1 MKTTRQFSLFT
12 LLNYFFLSLFGFA
25 MIYPFIYILVYSLND
40 GEDSMLGALY
50 FFPRKFTLHNY
61 AEVFDNARIWQA
73 YKITLMRT
81 VLGTFLHV
89 ALCTLMAYSLSKKS
103 LPGRTFFTFYIFLPT
118 IFSAGFIPYF
128 ITLQKLHLINSFW
141 VFVIPMLFNFLHI
154 VIIRTFLQG
163 IPEELEESARIDG
176 YGDFQIFLRVV
187 LPLSGP
193 VLATIALFIGVTH
206 WNDWFSGAY
215 YVSDKDI
222 IPVQT
227 LLQQLLTEAEA
238 LSSSMQRAAQQGG
251 QTVNVNVSGATPESM
266 RMALL
271 VITVFPILCIY
282 PFLQRYF
289 VKGVMLGSVKG

>member
-1 MKTTRQFSLFT
+1 MKTKRHISLFDM
-12 LLNYFFLSLFGFA
+12 LNYVILFLFGFA

-40 GEDSMLGALY
+40 GKDSMLGALY

-61 AEVFDNARIWQA
+61 AEVFENARIWQA

-89 ALCTLMAYSLSKKS
+89 ALCTLMAYALSKKS

-141 VFVIPMLFNFLHI
+141 VYVIPMLFNFLHI

-163 IPEELEESARIDG
+163 IPEELEESAHIDG

-193 VLATIALFIGVTH
+193 VLATISLFIGVAH

-215 YVSDKDI
+215 YVSNKDI

-251 QTVNVNVSGATPESM
+251 QTVNVNMSGATPESM

>member
-1 MKTTRQFSLFT
+1 MKRHLSIFTTINYIFLALVGFS
-12 LLNYFFLSLFGFA
+12 

-40 GEDSMLGALY
+40 GKDSMLGALY
-50 FFPRKFTLHNY
+50 FLPRKLTFDNY
-61 AEVFDNARIWQA
+61 AEVFDNARIWKA

-81 VLGTFLHV
+81 LLGTFLHV
-89 ALCTLMAYSLSKKS
+89 GLSTLMAYALSKKS
-103 LPGRTFFTFYIFLPT
+103 LPGRSFFAFYIFLPT
-118 IFSAGFIPYF
+118 IFSAGFIPFF
-128 ITLQKLHLINSFW
+128 ITLQKLHLINTFW
-141 VFVIPMLFNFLHI
+141 VYVIPMLFNFMHI

-176 YGDFQIFLRVV
+176 YGDFQIFMRII

-193 VLATIALFIGVTH
+193 VLATISLFIGVAH
-206 WNDWFSGAY
+206 WNDWFTGAY
-215 YVSDKDI
+215 YVSDKDL

-227 LLQQLLTEAEA
+227 LLQEMLTQAEA
-238 LSSSMQRAAQQGG
+238 LSSSMQRSAQQGG
-251 QTVNVNVSGATPESM
+251 QTISGSVAGSTPESL

-289 VKGVMLGSVKG
+289 VKGVMIGSVKG

>member
-1 MKTTRQFSLFT
+1 VRKSRFSLFN
-12 LLNYFFLSLFGFA
+12 LLNYIVLSLIGFS
-25 MIYPFIYILVYSLND
+25 MVYPFIYILVYSLND
-40 GEDSMLGALY
+40 GKDSMLGALY
-50 FFPRKFTLHNY
+50 FWPRDFTIDNY
-61 AEVFDNARIWQA
+61 VQVFDNPRIWQA
-73 YKITLMRT
+73 YKITLART
-81 VLGTFLHV
+81 LLGTFLHV
-89 ALCTLMAYSLSKKS
+89 TLCTMMAYALAKKS

-128 ITLQKLHLINSFW
+128 ITLQKLHLINTFW
-141 VFVIPMLFNFLHI
+141 VYVIPMLFNFMHI

-176 YGDFQIFLRVV
+176 YGDFQIFLKII

-193 VLATIALFIGVTH
+193 VLATIALFIGVAH
-206 WNDWFSGAY
+206 WNDWFTGAY
-215 YVSDKDI
+215 YVSNKNL

-238 LSSSMQRAAQQGG
+238 LSSSMTRSQQQGG
-251 QTVNVNVSGATPESM
+251 QTISTTVGATPESL

-271 VITVFPILCIY
+271 VIAVFPILCIY

-289 VKGVMLGSVKG
+289 VKGVMIGSVKG

>member
-1 MKTTRQFSLFT
+1 MAKRQFSIFNC
-12 LLNYFFLSLFGFA
+12 LNYIFLTLFGLS

-40 GEDSMLGALY
+40 GKDSMMGALY

-61 AEVFDNARIWQA
+61 AEVFDNARIWKA
-73 YKITLMRT
+73 YQITLLRT
-81 VLGTFLHV
+81 VIGTFLHV
-89 ALCTLMAYSLSKKS
+89 ALCTLMAYALSKKT
-103 LPGRTFFTFYIFLPT
+103 LPGRTFFTYYIFLPT

-128 ITLQKLHLINSFW
+128 ITLQKLHLVNSFW
-141 VFVIPMLFNFLHI
+141 VYVIPMLFSFMHI
-154 VIIRTFLQG
+154 VILRTFLQG

-176 YGDFQIFLRVV
+176 YGDLQIFLKII

-193 VLATIALFIGVTH
+193 VLATISLFIGVTH
-206 WNDWFSGAY
+206 WNDWFTGAY
-215 YVSDKDI
+215 YVSNKDL

-227 LLQQLLTEAEA
+227 LLQQMLTEAES

-251 QTVNVNVSGATPESM
+251 QTVSVNMAGATPESL

-289 VKGVMLGSVKG
+289 VKGVMIGSVKG

>member
-1 MKTTRQFSLFT
+1 MKKHVFSAFDLF
-12 LLNYFFLSLFGFA
+12 NYMMLILFGFL

-40 GEDSMLGALY
+40 GKDSMLGALY
-50 FFPRKFTLHNY
+50 FFPRKFTLDNY
-61 AEVFDNARIWQA
+61 VQVFDNKQIWQA
-73 YKITLMRT
+73 YKITILRT
-81 VLGTFLHV
+81 VIGTVLHV
-89 ALCTLMAYSLSKKS
+89 LLCTLMAYALSKKT

-141 VFVIPMLFNFLHI
+141 VYVIPMLFNFMHI

-163 IPEELEESARIDG
+163 IPEEIEESARIDG
-176 YGDFQIFLRVV
+176 LNDFQIFMRII

-193 VLATIALFIGVTH
+193 VIATISLFIGVAH
-206 WNDWFSGAY
+206 WNDWFTGAY
-215 YVSDKDI
+215 YVSNKNL

-227 LLQQLLTEAEA
+227 LLQQMLTEAEA
-238 LSSSMQRAAQQGG
+238 LSSSLQRAAQQGG
-251 QTVNVNVSGATPESM
+251 QTINVNMAGATPESL

-271 VITVFPILCIY
+271 VITVFPILCVY

-289 VKGVMLGSVKG
+289 IKGVMIGSVKG

>member
-1 MKTTRQFSLFT
+1 MKRHLSIFT
-12 LLNYFFLSLFGFA
+12 LCNYIFLALVGFS

-40 GEDSMLGALY
+40 GKDSMLGALY
-50 FFPRKFTLHNY
+50 FLPRKLTLDNY
-61 AEVFDNARIWQA
+61 AEVFDNARIWKA

-81 VLGTFLHV
+81 LLGTFLHV
-89 ALCTLMAYSLSKKS
+89 GLSTLMAYALSKKS
-103 LPGRTFFTFYIFLPT
+103 LPGRSFFAFYIFLPT
-118 IFSAGFIPYF
+118 IFSAGFIPFF
-128 ITLQKLHLINSFW
+128 ITLQKLHLINTFW
-141 VFVIPMLFNFLHI
+141 VYVIPMLFNFMHI

-176 YGDFQIFLRVV
+176 YGDFQIFMRII

-193 VLATIALFIGVTH
+193 VLATISLFIGVAH
-206 WNDWFSGAY
+206 WNDWFTGAY
-215 YVSDKDI
+215 YVSDKDL

-227 LLQQLLTEAEA
+227 LLQEMLTQAEA
-238 LSSSMQRAAQQGG
+238 LSSSMQRSAQQGG
-251 QTVNVNVSGATPESM
+251 QTISGSAAGSTPESL

-289 VKGVMLGSVKG
+289 VKGVMIGSVKG

>member
-1 MKTTRQFSLFT
+1 MKTRSFSFFN
-12 LLNYFFLSLFGFA
+12 LLNYILLAFFGFL

-40 GEDSMLGALY
+40 GKDSMMGALY
-50 FFPRKFTLHNY
+50 FYPRKFTLDNY
-61 AEVFDNARIWQA
+61 AQVFDNRQIWQA
-73 YKITLMRT
+73 YKITILRT
-81 VLGTFLHV
+81 VIGTAAHV
-89 ALCTLMAYSLSKKS
+89 LLCTLMAYALSKKT

-141 VFVIPMLFNFLHI
+141 VYVIPMLFNFMHV

-163 IPEELEESARIDG
+163 IPEEIEESARIDG
-176 YGDFQIFLRVV
+176 LNDFQIFLRII

-193 VLATIALFIGVTH
+193 VIATISLFIGVAH
-206 WNDWFSGAY
+206 WNDWFTGAY
-215 YVSDKDI
+215 YVSDKNL

-227 LLQQLLTEAEA
+227 LLQQMLTEAEA

-251 QTVNVNVSGATPESM
+251 QTVNVNMAGATPESM

-271 VITVFPILCIY
+271 VITVFPILCVY

-289 VKGVMLGSVKG
+289 VKGVMIGSVKG

>member
-1 MKTTRQFSLFT
+1 MRKSRFSLFN
-12 LLNYFFLSLFGFA
+12 LLNYIILTLVGFT
-25 MIYPFIYILVYSLND
+25 MVYPFIYILVYSLND
-40 GEDSMLGALY
+40 GKDSMLGALY
-50 FFPRKFTLHNY
+50 FWPRHLTIDNY
-61 AEVFDNARIWQA
+61 VQVFDNPRIWQA
-73 YKITLMRT
+73 YKITIART
-81 VLGTFLHV
+81 LLGTFLHV
-89 ALCTLMAYSLSKKS
+89 TLCTMMAYALAKKS

-128 ITLQKLHLINSFW
+128 ITLQKLHLINTFW
-141 VFVIPMLFNFLHI
+141 VYIIPMLYSFINI

-176 YGDFQIFLRVV
+176 YGDFQIFLKII

-193 VLATIALFIGVTH
+193 VLATIALFIGVAH
-206 WNDWFSGAY
+206 WNDWFTGTY
-215 YVSDKDI
+215 YVSNKNL

-238 LSSSMQRAAQQGG
+238 LSASMTRSQQQGG
-251 QTVNVNVSGATPESM
+251 QTISTTIGATPESL

-271 VITVFPILCIY
+271 VIAVFPILCIY

-289 VKGVMLGSVKG
+289 VKGMMIGSVKG

>member
-1 MKTTRQFSLFT
+1 MAKRQFSVFNC
-12 LLNYFFLSLFGFA
+12 LNYIFLTLFGLS

-40 GEDSMLGALY
+40 GKDSMMGALY
-50 FFPRKFTLHNY
+50 FFPRKFTLDNY
-61 AEVFDNARIWQA
+61 ADVFENARIWQA
-73 YKITLMRT
+73 YKITLLRT
-81 VLGTFLHV
+81 VIGTFLHV
-89 ALCTLMAYSLSKKS
+89 ALCTLMAYALSKKT
-103 LPGRTFFTFYIFLPT
+103 LPGRSFFTYYIFLPT

-141 VFVIPMLFNFLHI
+141 VYVIPMLFNFMHI
-154 VIIRTFLQG
+154 VILRTFLQG

-176 YGDFQIFLRVV
+176 YGDFQIFLKII

-193 VLATIALFIGVTH
+193 VLATIALFIGVSH
-206 WNDWFSGAY
+206 WNDWFAGAY
-215 YVSDKDI
+215 YVSNKDL

-227 LLQQLLTEAEA
+227 LLQEMLTEAEA

-251 QTVNVNVSGATPESM
+251 QTVNVNTAGATPESL

-289 VKGVMLGSVKG
+289 VKGVMIGSVKG

>member
-1 MKTTRQFSLFT
+1 MAKSRFSIFNLC
-12 LLNYFFLSLFGFA
+12 NYIFLTIFGLS

-40 GEDSMLGALY
+40 GKDSMMGALY
-50 FFPRKFTLHNY
+50 FFPRKFTFDNY
-61 AEVFDNARIWQA
+61 VEVFDNARIWQA
-73 YKITLMRT
+73 YKITLLRT

-89 ALCTLMAYSLSKKS
+89 LLCTLMAYALSKKT
-103 LPGRTFFTFYIFLPT
+103 LPGRTFFTYYIFLPT

-141 VFVIPMLFNFLHI
+141 VYVIPMLFNFMHI
-154 VIIRTFLQG
+154 VILRTFLQG

-176 YGDFQIFLRVV
+176 YGDFQIFLKII

-193 VLATIALFIGVTH
+193 VLATIALFIGVSH
-206 WNDWFSGAY
+206 WNDWFTGAY
-215 YVSDKDI
+215 YVSDKNL

-227 LLQQLLTEAEA
+227 LLQELLTEAEA

-251 QTVNVNVSGATPESM
+251 QTVSVNVAGATPESL

-289 VKGVMLGSVKG
+289 VKGVMIGSVKG

>member
-1 MKTTRQFSLFT
+1 MVKRQFSVFNC
-12 LLNYFFLSLFGFA
+12 LNYIFLTLFGLS

-40 GEDSMLGALY
+40 GKDSMMGALY

-61 AEVFDNARIWQA
+61 VEVFDNARIWQA

-89 ALCTLMAYSLSKKS
+89 ALCTLMAYALSKKT
-103 LPGRTFFTFYIFLPT
+103 LPGRTFFTYYIFLPT

-128 ITLQKLHLINSFW
+128 ITLQKLHLINTFW
-141 VFVIPMLFNFLHI
+141 VYVIPMLFNFMHI
-154 VIIRTFLQG
+154 VILRTFLQG

-176 YGDFQIFLRVV
+176 YGDFQIFMKII

-193 VLATIALFIGVTH
+193 VLATIALFIGVSH
-206 WNDWFSGAY
+206 WNDWFTGAY
-215 YVSDKDI
+215 YVSDKDL

-227 LLQQLLTEAEA
+227 LLQQMLSEAEA
-238 LSSSMQRAAQQGG
+238 LSSSMQRAAEQGG
-251 QTVNVNVSGATPESM
+251 QTVNVNMSGATPESL

-289 VKGVMLGSVKG
+289 VKGVMIGSVKG

>member
-1 MKTTRQFSLFT
+1 MNVRKSRFSLFN
-12 LLNYFFLSLFGFA
+12 LLNYIILTLIGFT

-40 GEDSMLGALY
+40 GKDSMLGALY
-50 FFPRKFTLHNY
+50 FWPRDFTIDNY
-61 AEVFDNARIWQA
+61 VQVFDNPRIWQA
-73 YKITLMRT
+73 YKITLART
-81 VLGTFLHV
+81 LLGTLLHV
-89 ALCTLMAYSLSKKS
+89 TLCTMMAYALAKKS

-128 ITLQKLHLINSFW
+128 ITLQKLHLINTFW
-141 VFVIPMLFNFLHI
+141 VYIIPMLFSFIHI
-154 VIIRTFLQG
+154 VILRTFLQG

-176 YGDFQIFLRVV
+176 YGDFQIFLRII

-193 VLATIALFIGVTH
+193 VLATISLFIGVAH
-206 WNDWFSGAY
+206 WNDWFTGAY
-215 YVSDKDI
+215 YVSNKNL

-238 LSSSMQRAAQQGG
+238 LSASMTRSQQQGG
-251 QTVNVNVSGATPESM
+251 QTMSNPVGATPESL

-271 VITVFPILCIY
+271 VIAVFPILCIY

-289 VKGVMLGSVKG
+289 VKGVMIGSVKG

>member
-1 MKTTRQFSLFT
+1 MVKRQFSIFNC
-12 LLNYFFLSLFGFA
+12 LNYIFLTLFGLS

-40 GEDSMLGALY
+40 GKDSMMGALY

-61 AEVFDNARIWQA
+61 AEVFENARIWQA
-73 YKITLMRT
+73 YKITLLRT
-81 VLGTFLHV
+81 VIGTILHV
-89 ALCTLMAYSLSKKS
+89 GLCTLMAYALSKKT
-103 LPGRTFFTFYIFLPT
+103 LPGRTFFTYYIFLPT

-141 VFVIPMLFNFLHI
+141 VYVIPMLFNFMHI
-154 VIIRTFLQG
+154 VILRTFLQG

-176 YGDFQIFLRVV
+176 YGDFQIFMKII

-193 VLATIALFIGVTH
+193 VLATIALFIGVSH
-206 WNDWFSGAY
+206 WNDWFTGAY
-215 YVSDKDI
+215 YVSNKDL

-227 LLQQLLTEAEA
+227 LLQEMLSEAEA

-251 QTVNVNVSGATPESM
+251 QTVNVNMAGATPESL

-289 VKGVMLGSVKG
+289 VKGVMIGSVKG

>member
-1 MKTTRQFSLFT
+1 MKRQFSVFNC
-12 LLNYFFLSLFGFA
+12 LNYIFLTLFGLS

-40 GEDSMLGALY
+40 GKDSMMGALY

-73 YKITLMRT
+73 YKITLLRT

-89 ALCTLMAYSLSKKS
+89 LLCTLMAYALSKKT
-103 LPGRTFFTFYIFLPT
+103 LPGRTFFTYYIFLPT

-128 ITLQKLHLINSFW
+128 ITLQKLNLINNFW
-141 VFVIPMLFNFLHI
+141 VFVIPMLFNFMHI
-154 VIIRTFLQG
+154 VILRTFLQG

-176 YGDFQIFLRVV
+176 YGDFQIFLKII

-193 VLATIALFIGVTH
+193 VLATISLFIGVSH
-206 WNDWFSGAY
+206 WNDWFTGAY
-215 YVSDKDI
+215 YVSNKDL

-227 LLQQLLTEAEA
+227 LLQEMLTEAEA
-238 LSSSMQRAAQQGG
+238 LSSSMQRAAQNGG
-251 QTVNVNVSGATPESM
+251 QTVSVNMEGATPESM

-289 VKGVMLGSVKG
+289 VKGVMIGSVKG

>member
-1 MKTTRQFSLFT
+1 MKTRSFSVFNV
-12 LLNYFFLSLFGFA
+12 LNYILLTLFGFL
-25 MIYPFIYILVYSLND
+25 MIYPFIYILIYSLND
-40 GEDSMLGALY
+40 GKDSMLGALY
-50 FFPRKFTLHNY
+50 FYPRKFTLENY
-61 AEVFDNARIWQA
+61 AQVFDNRQIWQA
-73 YKITLMRT
+73 YKITILRT
-81 VLGTFLHV
+81 VIGTSLHV
-89 ALCTLMAYSLSKKS
+89 LLCTLMAYALSKRT

-141 VFVIPMLFNFLHI
+141 VYVIPMLFNFMHI

-163 IPEELEESARIDG
+163 IPEEIEESARIDG
-176 YGDFQIFLRVV
+176 LNDFQIFLRII

-193 VLATIALFIGVTH
+193 VIATISLFIGVAH
-206 WNDWFSGAY
+206 WNDWFTGTY
-215 YVSDKDI
+215 YVSNKNL

-227 LLQQLLTEAEA
+227 LLQQMLTEAEA

-251 QTVNVNVSGATPESM
+251 QTVNVNMAGATPESL

-271 VITVFPILCIY
+271 VITVFPILCVY

-289 VKGVMLGSVKG
+289 VKGVMIGSVKG

>member
-1 MKTTRQFSLFT
+1 MKKQISLFSILNYT
-12 LLNYFFLSLFGFA
+12 LLAIVGFS
-25 MIYPFIYILVYSLND
+25 MIYPFIYILAYSLND
-40 GEDSMLGALY
+40 GKDSMQGALY
-50 FFPRKFTLHNY
+50 FLPRKFTLHNY
-61 AEVFDNARIWQA
+61 AEVFQNQRIWQA
-73 YKITLMRT
+73 YKITLART
-81 VLGTFLHV
+81 ILGTFLHV
-89 ALCTLMAYSLSKKS
+89 TLCTLMAYALSKKT

-118 IFSAGFIPYF
+118 IFNAGFIPYF

-141 VFVIPMLFNFLHI
+141 VYIIPLLFNFMHI

-176 YGDFQIFLRVV
+176 YGDFQIFLRII

-193 VLATIALFIGVTH
+193 VLATIALFIGVAH

-215 YVSDKDI
+215 YVSNKDI

-227 LLQQLLTEAEA
+227 LLQQMLTEAEA

-251 QTVNVNVSGATPESM
+251 QTVSNSAGATPESL

-282 PFLQRYF
+282 PFLQKYF
-289 VKGVMLGSVKG
+289 VKGVMIGSVKG